1 MFNINIPF
9 FVNASKIIYT
19 QVREFA
25 SKEKLVIGGSGCE
38 STAHTIEMSC
48 KMAEAGAD
56 AVMVLTPCYFKNK
69 MDVDA
74 LVGHYN
80 AVADASPV
88 PVFLYNIPMS
98 TG

>member
-1 MFNINIPF
+1 MFRIF
-9 FVNASKIIYT
+9 FF
-19 QVREFA
+19 QVKEFA

-38 STAHTIEMSC
+38 STAQTIELSC

-56 AVMVLTPCYFKNK
+56 AGMVLTPCYFKNR
-69 MDVDA
+69 MNVEA
-74 LVGHYN
+74 LVKHFK